1 MINIS
6 FGLVYT
12 FMLLVM
18 YGGGGGGRGELLLL
32 QVCKQQNEKIL
43 NKTNWFNLLNL

>member
-18 YGGGGGGRGELLLL
+18 YGGGGELLLL
-32 QVCKQQNEKIL
+32 QVCKQQNG
-43 NKTNWFNLLNL
+43 TYWP